1 MGSGP
6 VRTDGASHPAEARKV
21 KRYSTKAMASSTRSK
36 APQRGTKSKSGRRL
50 PPKVKTGPQVPWLPV
65 VVAVVLVAT
74 FVGLIVYYY
83 VNTRPTP
90 AAAAAAGIPCDQ
102 LEHSQT
108 HYHAVLQIIHEG
120 NVTALPGGVG
130 IQGGESSPTCFYWLH
145 VHSANKNV
153 IHIESPKDQ
162 TFTLSQF
169 FEVWNQWSTNK
180 GGPKEPL
187 SATQV
192 SSFTLAPGE
201 KLYVYVDAGDGKGA
215 QPFTGDP
222 ATIVLKMHEVISLEI
237 TSGPATPPP
246 GFDWTAPGNAG
257 L

>member
-6 VRTDGASHPAEARKV
+6 VT
-21 KRYSTKAMASSTRSK
+21 STRSK
-36 APQRGTKSKSGRRL
+36 APQRGSKGKSGRRL
-50 PPKVKTGPQVPWLPV
+50 PPKVKSGPEVPLLPV
-65 VVAVVLVAT
+65 VVAGLLVAL
-74 FVGLIVYYY
+74 FVGLVIYYY
-83 VNTRPTP
+83 VNTKP
-90 AAAAAAGIPCDQ
+90 ATVAAAAGIPCDQ

-120 NVTALPGGVG
+120 VLTPLPGGIG

-145 VHSANKNV
+145 VHSANQNV

-215 QPFTGDP
+215 QLFTGDP
-222 ATIVLKMHEVISLEI
+222 ATIVLKSHEVISLEV
-237 TSGPATPPP
+237 TSGPATTPP
-246 GFDWTAPGNAG
+246 GFDWAAPGNTQ